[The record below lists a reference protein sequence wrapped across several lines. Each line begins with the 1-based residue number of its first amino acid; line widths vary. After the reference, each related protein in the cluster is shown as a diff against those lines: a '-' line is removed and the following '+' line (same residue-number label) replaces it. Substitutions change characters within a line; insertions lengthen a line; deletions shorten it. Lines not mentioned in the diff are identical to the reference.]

1 MFLAKTVTSEE
12 VNDDPDASVN
22 SNISDPELS
31 QKDAQT
37 VDEEES
43 PSSSGQHL
51 EQAVLEQDQNQEK
64 KRRRKQGEAS
74 KQEATSLLERALV
87 HPRPPEAGTPKG
99 KFQAYHRTLCCT

>member
-1 MFLAKTVTSEE
+1 MNA
-12 VNDDPDASVN
+12 NPDVSVN
-22 SNISDPELS
+22 SNISDPEGS

-64 KRRRKQGEAS
+64 KRRRTHGEAGQ
-74 KQEATSLLERALV
+74 QEATCLLERVLV
-87 HPRPPEAGTPKG
+87 HPSPAEAGTHEG
-99 KFQAYHRTLCCT
+99 KFQAHPRNLCLLERLV